1 MTSLEPTTS
10 WGSQRHQSLTKEQ
23 RSPWAPCLKMTS
35 WGHPSP
41 QKHPPGMM
49 GPPGTLAPSELSCQA
64 VLDQLRQEFPR
75 FPPHLAAQVESVN
88 LTLQKIRQ
96 GLQEHHKQMESFL
109 RTVETWSQALG
120 FQPAEA
126 SPEASLHPEAET
138 PQPSGLQGP
147 PFEDVLA
154 ARSSDWLRQPSRA
167 GTGPPMPDTQSPWD
181 PEPRFWQDVLT
192 EQLWQI
198 FMGTHKRDQRRRIP
212 ATERLPGLESQ
223 DAGPQDSGLEPRSG
237 DALVPSPP
245 EPSPSSPE
253 GSREESS
260 EPGLPGL
267 DTDGMLSRRVAQAP
281 AGRAY
286 RFLKPICWDPEDF
299 EDTWK
304 RPDALPWQSQK
315 AAIPRRA
322 EKMRTLKHGE
332 PVLATAVSSCTRH
345 AFTCGRGGVK
355 VWSLVGG
362 GLEDRHPESYL
373 RVQVGEGLALGQS
386 SWEPGESQ
394 PPQRTVTCPRAT
406 PDPPGLPVHLPAV
419 PDQHDP
425 ADGRPQPGRRECVGP
440 DRALPAC
447 ERRAALR
454 RPHLPGPGLRPR
466 GHPGLRGLHRWHSQ
480 GLGLAGPEHCQ
491 GPARAP
497 KWNQEHCCQR
507 PEYLDGGAGHLPAVL
522 GPEDPRGAPGIPIR
536 VSGREDQPTLQ
547 MSRLR
552 PRGVKLLVRA
562 RKPGSRPEIMSLSPS
577 PHEDWVLVGTASGQ
591 QWLQPARGGQKHM
604 VGCKD
609 STILGLKFSPSGQ
622 WWVSVGT
629 DDLVSI
635 YGMPGGI
642 VVFQVPETSSILCC
656 DVSPNNRL
664 VVTGSEDHASVYQIT
679 Y

>member
-120 FQPAEA
+120 FQPVEA

-138 PQPSGLQGP
+138 PQPSRLQGP

-154 ARSSDWLRQPSRA
+154 PRSSDWLRQPSRA

-198 FMGTHKRDQRRRIP
+198 FTGTHKRDQRRRIP
-212 ATERLPGLESQ
+212 VTERLPGLESQ

-267 DTDGMLSRRVAQAP
+267 DTDGTLSHHVAQAP

-355 VWSLVGG
+355 VWSLVGR

-373 RVQVGEGLALGQS
+373 RVQTPQAYLCTCLLSPTSTTLLTGGHNLAGVSVWDLTAPSLRVSGELPCAGLTCQALASGPEATLAFAGFTDGTVRVWDLRDQS
-386 SWEPGESQ
+386 IV
-394 PPQRTVTCPRAT
+394 R
-406 PDPPGLPVHLPAV
+406 D
-419 PDQHDP
+419 
-425 ADGRPQPGRRECVGP
+425 
-440 DRALPAC
+440 
-447 ERRAALR
+447 
-454 RPHLPGPGLRPR
+454 LPGPPNGTKSIAVKDQNIWTGGLDTCLRCWDLR
-466 GHPGLRGLHRWHSQ
+466 TPGEPLEYQFESQ
-480 GLGLAGPEHCQ
+480 
-491 GPARAP
+491 
-497 KWNQEHCCQR
+497 
-507 PEYLDGGAGHLPAVL
+507 
-522 GPEDPRGAPGIPIR
+522 
-536 VSGREDQPTLQ
+536 
-547 MSRLR
+547 
-552 PRGVKLLVRA
+552 
-562 RKPGSRPEIMSLSPS
+562 IMSLSPS

-604 VGCKD
+604 VGCKN

>member
-120 FQPAEA
+120 FQPVEA

-138 PQPSGLQGP
+138 PQPSRLQGP

-154 ARSSDWLRQPSRA
+154 PRSSDWLRQPSRA

-198 FMGTHKRDQRRRIP
+198 FTGTHKRDQRRRIP
-212 ATERLPGLESQ
+212 VTERLPGLESQ

-237 DALVPSPP
+237 DALGEVPSPAAASMKAERAGAVGADTAP
-245 EPSPSSPE
+245 HD
-253 GSREESS
+253 
-260 EPGLPGL
+260 PGP
-267 DTDGMLSRRVAQAP
+267 TQAP

-355 VWSLVGG
+355 VWSLVGR

-373 RVQVGEGLALGQS
+373 RVQTPQAYLCTCLLSPTSTTLLTGGHNLAGVSVWDLTAPSLRVSGELPCAGLTCQALASGPEATLAFAGFTDGTVRVWDLRDQS
-386 SWEPGESQ
+386 IV
-394 PPQRTVTCPRAT
+394 R
-406 PDPPGLPVHLPAV
+406 D
-419 PDQHDP
+419 
-425 ADGRPQPGRRECVGP
+425 
-440 DRALPAC
+440 
-447 ERRAALR
+447 
-454 RPHLPGPGLRPR
+454 LPGPPNGTKSIAVKDQNIWTGGLDTCLRCWDLR
-466 GHPGLRGLHRWHSQ
+466 TPGEPLEYQFESQ
-480 GLGLAGPEHCQ
+480 
-491 GPARAP
+491 
-497 KWNQEHCCQR
+497 
-507 PEYLDGGAGHLPAVL
+507 
-522 GPEDPRGAPGIPIR
+522 
-536 VSGREDQPTLQ
+536 
-547 MSRLR
+547 
-552 PRGVKLLVRA
+552 
-562 RKPGSRPEIMSLSPS
+562 IMSLSPS

-604 VGCKD
+604 VGCKN